1 MRLFNN
7 NRNGMMRKSVMVINN
22 DNKNILD
29 GGSDQKN
36 SIERKYELVIDNNGA
51 IITQREQKYMQQ
63 DAKNIL
69 FGYNT

>member
-29 GGSDQKN
+29 GGSD
-36 SIERKYELVIDNNGA
+36 
-51 IITQREQKYMQQ
+51 
-63 DAKNIL
+63 
-69 FGYNT
+69 